1 MDSWHLTNSIPRLGD
16 VRAKLVLLRRF
27 AAEDVPLG
35 LDATNW
41 PDNREFSTQ
50 FTSGPPPETL
60 SVEDVYNPPDGRAE
74 DKFALAIGWLEKA
87 RSDSDPQRR
96 PRRSPAMAAAAASLS
111 EDKEHSLFI
120 TYLSAAARVE
130 PPIET
135 PASYARHLNP
145 ATAAYLRAHADRH
158 YRWGAI
164 MCDFPSDE
172 LLGVIISSNF
182 LLPLP

>member
-60 SVEDVYNPPDGRAE
+60 AVEDVYNPPHGRAE

-87 RSDSDPQRR
+87 RSDSDPQRQ
-96 PRRSPAMAAAAASLS
+96 RRSASLS
-111 EDKEHSLFI
+111 EDRAHSLFI
-120 TYLSAAARVE
+120 TYLSAAARAE

-145 ATAAYLRAHADRH
+145 ATAAYLRAHADRR
-158 YRWGAI
+158 YRWGTI